1 MLSPNKTSIQQRTF
15 SRGLYYN
22 IFFRD
27 DFNLFGIP
35 WNLGMFGTPDA
46 VM

>member
-15 SRGLYYN
+15 SRGVYYN
-22 IFFRD
+22 IFFGNA
-27 DFNLFGIP
+27 FNLFRIQ